1 MNDGPVSGTFGPP
14 MSETKNRPLP
24 VLRAMVDQLD
34 REILE
39 LLARRQAVAAEI
51 AVTKR
56 SEGIRIR
63 DLAREQA
70 VLDARKAQAEQLNLP
85 PNVVESIWRLLMLA
99 SRDHQASLR
108 ADLPRVK
115 DPKTVAIIGAHGG
128 MGRLLMR
135 LFADLGHFVLAVDV
149 DTELTL
155 EEAARA
161 ADAVI
166 VSVPIRETE
175 RVIRAVGPL
184 LSPDDLLMDVTSLKE
199 EPMRVMLESTEASV
213 VGTHPMFGP
222 GVHTLQGQ
230 RVVVCPGRGAE
241 WLDWITKALSSR
253 GLVVTLSTPTVH
265 DRAMSLVQVLTH
277 FQTQVLG
284 LTLSRMGMPL
294 EEPLAFTSPA
304 YLLELYVT
312 ARHFAQSPALY
323 GPIEMNNPE
332 TARVTETFMS
342 AAREIAD
349 ILDQKDQA
357 RFDALFT
364 EVGSFFGEFTEE
376 ALEQSGFLIDRLVE
390 LSTGR
395 GAEIKEQAK

>member
-1 MNDGPVSGTFGPP
+1 
-14 MSETKNRPLP
+14 MSENTNRPLP

-51 AVTKR
+51 AATKR
-56 SEGIRIR
+56 TEGKSIR
-63 DLAREQA
+63 DLGREQA
-70 VLDARKAQAEQLNLP
+70 VLDARKAQAEQLHLP

-108 ADLPRVK
+108 PEAPKAK
-115 DPKTVAIIGAHGG
+115 DPKNVAIIGANGG
-128 MGRLLMR
+128 MGRVLMR
-135 LFADLGHFVLAVDV
+135 LFADLGHYVLPVDV

-155 EEAARA
+155 EEAAKG
-161 ADAVI
+161 ADVVI

-184 LSPDDLLMDVTSLKE
+184 LGPSALLMDVTSLKD
-199 EPMRVMLESTEASV
+199 EPVRVMLESTEASV
-213 VGTHPMFGP
+213 IGTHPMFGP

-241 WLDWITKALSSR
+241 WLTWVTEAFETR
-253 GLVVTLSTPTVH
+253 GLVVTLATPAVH

-323 GPIEMNNPE
+323 GPIEMENPE
-332 TARVTETFMS
+332 TARVTETFMA
-342 AAREIAD
+342 AAREISG
-349 ILDQKDQA
+349 ILETRDQT
-357 RFDALFT
+357 RFDALFR
-364 EVGSFFGEFTEE
+364 EVGAFFGEFTEE

-395 GAEIKEQAK
+395 STEIKERAK

>member
-1 MNDGPVSGTFGPP
+1 MTENT
-14 MSETKNRPLP
+14 NRPLP

-51 AVTKR
+51 AATKR
-56 SEGIRIR
+56 TEGKSIR

-70 VLDARKAQAEQLNLP
+70 VLDARKAQAEQLHLP

-108 ADLPRVK
+108 PET
-115 DPKTVAIIGAHGG
+115 PKAEQPKNVAIIGANGG
-128 MGRLLMR
+128 MGKVLSR
-135 LFADLGHFVLAVDV
+135 LFADLGHYVLPVDIG
-149 DTELTL
+149 TELTL
-155 EEAARA
+155 EEAASG
-161 ADAVI
+161 ADVVI

-175 RVIRAVGPL
+175 AVIRQVGPL
-184 LSPDDLLMDVTSLKE
+184 LPAHALLMDVTSLKD
-199 EPMRVMLESTEASV
+199 EPVRAMLEHTKASV

-230 RVVVCPGRGAE
+230 RVVVCAGRGAE
-241 WLDWITKALSSR
+241 WLEWVIDAFSAR
-253 GLVVTLSTPTVH
+253 GLVVTRATPAVH

-312 ARHFAQSPALY
+312 ARHFAQSSALY

-332 TARVTETFMS
+332 TARVTETFMA
-342 AAREIAD
+342 AAREIAG
-349 ILDQKDQA
+349 ILEAKDQP
-357 RFDALFT
+357 RFDALFR
-364 EVGSFFGEFTEE
+364 EVSAFFGEFTEE

-395 GAEIKEQAK
+395 STEVKEQAK